1 MTNPASGA
9 DALTVDRIRRTARR
23 QIEEIERTGTTA
35 GVRVKNRDVVLLSY
49 RGARSGQLHKTPI
62 MRVEFQGSYAA
73 IASLGGAATNPHWFQ
88 GLVKHPEA
96 SVQDATEVGKYEARQ
111 VFGEERAVWWE
122 RAVAAYPDYADYQ
135 SRTDRQ
141 IPVLVLSPIEIR

>member
-1 MTNPASGA
+1 MNNPNSGS
-9 DALTVDRIRRTARR
+9 DAMGVDRIRRTARR

-35 GVRVKNRDVVLLSY
+35 GVRIKNRDIVLLSY

-62 MRVEFQGSYAA
+62 MRVAFQGSYAA
-73 IASLGGAATNPHWFQ
+73 IASLGGAPTNPQWFH

-96 SVQDATEVGKYEARQ
+96 WVQDASEIGKYEARQ
-111 VFGEERAVWWE
+111 VFGEERAIWWE

-135 SRTDRQ
+135 RRTDRQ